1 MQIIYDEQIKKYIAL
16 DHKGNWYPTSPTM
29 IGAIQNALSVK
40 FYWHNLA
47 AK

>member
-1 MQIIYDEQIKKYIAL
+1 MQITYDNITKKYIAF
-16 DHKGNWYPTSPTM
+16 DQKGNWYPTSPTM

-47 AK
+47 TK